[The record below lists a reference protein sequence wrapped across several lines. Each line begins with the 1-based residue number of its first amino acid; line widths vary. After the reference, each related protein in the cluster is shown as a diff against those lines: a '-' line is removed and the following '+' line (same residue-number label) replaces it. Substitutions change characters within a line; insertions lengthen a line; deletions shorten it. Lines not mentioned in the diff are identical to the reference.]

1 MEFMESN
8 FLMKHSILPI
18 LIIQIFSIFYCKQN
32 SELAIKGIIPLPQ
45 AQESNALELTNLTL
59 SSGTLSPTFSS
70 RTNSYTATVLN
81 SVSTITVIPTANDS
95 NATITVNGN
104 VTQSGTSSV
113 DISLNIGANTITIL
127 LTKATKTS
135 ATYTV
140 VVT

>member
-1 MEFMESN
+1 
-8 FLMKHSILPI
+8 MKFSISII
-18 LIIQIFSIFYCKQN
+18 LIFKFIILFSCSNKP
-32 SELAIKGIIPLPQ
+32 ELAIKGIFPLPQ

-127 LTKATKTS
+127 LTRATKTS